1 MVKYQIQF
9 KPVNPT
15 TNSCMTNQT
24 VGTNVNRSDK
34 IYMCTT
40 ADGASGTPAYAQIQ
54 SVIWSVYAV
63 VESVKKAM
71 IIAKPLIQEYGI
83 GNVQIVKVVPA
94 STEIVFEEDQ
104 Q

>member
-1 MVKYQIQF
+1 MVKYQVQF

-15 TNSCMTNQT
+15 TNSCMTNELP
-24 VGTNVNRSDK
+24 NRSDH

-40 ADGASGTPAYAQIQ
+40 PDGAPGQPSYSTIPYAVWAI
-54 SVIWSVYAV
+54 YTV

-71 IIAKPLIQEYGI
+71 LIAKPLIQEYGI
-83 GNVQIVKVVPA
+83 NNVQIVKVVPA

>member
-1 MVKYQIQF
+1 MVKYQVQF

-15 TNSCMTNQT
+15 TNSCMTNELP
-24 VGTNVNRSDK
+24 NRSDK

-40 ADGASGTPAYAQIQ
+40 PDGASGTPAYGQIP
-54 SVIWSVYAV
+54 YAVWAIYTV

-71 IIAKPLIQEYGI
+71 LIAKPLIQEYGI
-83 GNVQIVKVVPA
+83 NNVQIVKVVPA

>member
-1 MVKYQIQF
+1 MVKYQVQF

-15 TNSCMTNQT
+15 TNSCMTNELP
-24 VGTNVNRSDK
+24 NRSDQ

-40 ADGASGTPAYAQIQ
+40 PDGASHPSYSKIPYAVWAI
-54 SVIWSVYAV
+54 YTV

-71 IIAKPLIQEYGI
+71 LIAKPLIQEYGI
-83 GNVQIVKVVPA
+83 NNVQIVKVVPA